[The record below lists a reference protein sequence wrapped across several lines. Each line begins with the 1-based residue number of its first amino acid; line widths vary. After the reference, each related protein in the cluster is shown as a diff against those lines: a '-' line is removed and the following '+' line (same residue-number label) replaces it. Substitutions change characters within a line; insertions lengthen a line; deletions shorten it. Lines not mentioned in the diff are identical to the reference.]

1 MPAFAVL
8 ENGYLSVLL
17 LLAGNMEY
25 SSPMPI
31 LDYFWHENEHCFK
44 KMAMKEQGSAKRAVN
59 ISKYS

>member
-8 ENGYLSVLL
+8 ENGYFSVLL

-44 KMAMKEQGSAKRAVN
+44 KMAMKLQGSAK
-59 ISKYS
+59 KEL